1 MFASRYSEL
10 RRYSQ
15 RLFPLFVEVAYLMF
29 CLLNVPPLLRA
40 TVGFLALFI
49 IPGMSLLTLFPRT
62 SNESSLLRHLVEG
75 FFVSTIL
82 AVLCTCFFILFKLP
96 VIPLAY
102 SLTISIL
109 VLVLL
114 AATSRRD
121 TPLKF
126 SRRDVLVTSI
136 IFLLYC
142 ALMMYFGTLPRVL
155 SPDEAS
161 YLFSAR
167 IGLSGG
173 EMLPMGTHTHDGDF
187 SSLFNGRYFWIYLVT
202 SFLGSTGLPAYYAG
216 LLNVGFLVMTA
227 LASTLFIPK
236 TVGLRSAIFA
246 LVITS
251 PFLFLF
257 SARALNDL
265 TASFYA
271 VLAVWFFIKSFSEI
285 DGVVSIS
292 FVNLAHSLVAAT
304 VLILIK
310 PNLLIFIVMG
320 IILVY
325 FTLKY
330 RSSNLDCR
338 YKILLMGTLVLV
350 LSYEL
355 VIDVPYVISVW
366 IVRSSELASIF
377 QRFLPVSP
385 FEHFIGMFLAPPWDP
400 TASTLLTCGATEYL
414 DYFYSF
420 LEPESLSLVVSA
432 SILAIPAL
440 LLLQDRP
447 KDVSLKILA
456 SLVFMSFY
464 IFFFQAVSL
473 FSLVDISR
481 YSLWMVVIWI
491 PLSLTQIRRIIE
503 NGSFRKILAVF
514 LVTLI
519 LLGIN
524 LYITG
529 EKGGVYTNYRRTY
542 TADIIILQIVFLAL
556 ILSLVIL
563 KRAHI
568 RFSLSLG
575 KRLSV
580 VKRASL
586 KEIGFYLLITV
597 TLLNGFYFIIEFMNT
612 DPYYKDHGFIEIR
625 NALHNATGNGS
636 LIFAN
641 NYIYIRPYVSDELF
655 ENEIL
660 LPPPDTEEDF
670 FELIQIAP
678 NNTLVLLSDDDATT
692 WYEYAN
698 DYIINYTYSGVIA
711 SNASISAYAKC
722 VHNEVLRFGQFSVF
736 ETVSFGDRENSGEL
750 TVSNTKVRLLPNR
763 TVILSLNVL
772 ASKPENVTVLLG
784 TMRFTKVHSLSLES
798 GINNVEFRDLSVF
811 GDKGRTGRYFS
822 QVKVLIINS
831 EGNLAYDESI
841 TNVDLRIINYAFTLI
856 IAAVLSVYFVCI
868 KFPVKHSIPHREK

>member
-1 MFASRYSEL
+1 MFASRNIEL
-10 RRYSQ
+10 SRCSR
-15 RLFPLFVEVAYLMF
+15 RLFPLFAEVAYLTL
-29 CLLNVPPLLRA
+29 CLLNVPPLVRA
-40 TVGFLALFI
+40 IVGFPALFV
-49 IPGMSLLTLFPRT
+49 IPGMSVLMLFRRAT
-62 SNESSLLRHLVEG
+62 NESSLLRYLVEG

-82 AVLCTCFFILFKLP
+82 AVLCTSFFVLFKLP

-102 SLTISIL
+102 SLTTFIL

-126 SRRDVLVTSI
+126 SRRNVLLTSI

-142 ALMMYFGTLPRVL
+142 VLMMYFGTLPRVL
-155 SPDEAS
+155 SPDETS

-167 IGLSGG
+167 KGLSTG
-173 EMLPMGTHTHDGDF
+173 EMLPMGTHTHDSDF

-202 SFLGSTGLPAYYAG
+202 SFLGSTGLPAYHAG
-216 LLNVGFLVMTA
+216 LLNVGFLIMTA
-227 LASTLFIPK
+227 LASTLLIPK
-236 TVGLRSAIFA
+236 TVGLKSAIFA
-246 LVITS
+246 LIIAN

-271 VLAVWFFIKSFSEI
+271 VLAVWFFIKSFSEF
-285 DGVVSIS
+285 DDVLSIN
-292 FVNLAHSLVAAT
+292 FVNLTHSLVAAT

-310 PNLLIFIVMG
+310 PNPLIFIVMG
-320 IILVY
+320 ITLVY
-325 FTLKY
+325 FTFKY
-330 RSSNLDCR
+330 RSSNLDRR
-338 YKILLMGTLVLV
+338 YKILLMGVLILVL
-350 LSYEL
+350 LYEL
-355 VIDVPYVISVW
+355 VIDIPYVISVW

-385 FEHFIGMFLAPPWDP
+385 FEHFIGMFLVPPWDP
-400 TASTLLTCGATEYL
+400 TASTLLTRGATEYL
-414 DYFYSF
+414 DHFYRF
-420 LEPESLSLVVSA
+420 LQPESLSVLVSA

-440 LLLQDRP
+440 LLLQDRRE
-447 KDVSLKILA
+447 DVSLKILT

-481 YSLWMVVIWI
+481 YSLWMIVIWI
-491 PLSLTQIRRIIE
+491 PLSLTQVHQIIE
-503 NGSFRKILAVF
+503 NGCFRKIFAVF
-514 LVTLI
+514 LATLI

-524 LYITG
+524 LYMTG
-529 EKGGVYTNYRRTY
+529 EKGGVYTNYRRSC
-542 TADIIILQIVFLAL
+542 TADIIILQVVFLAVTS
-556 ILSLVIL
+556 SLVIL
-563 KRAHI
+563 KRAHV

-575 KRLSV
+575 RKLSV
-580 VKRASL
+580 VKRVSL
-586 KEIGFYLLITV
+586 KEIVFYLLITV
-597 TLLNGFYFIIEFMNT
+597 TLLNGFYFTIEFMNT

-625 NALHNATGNGS
+625 NTLDNATGDGS

-641 NYIYIRPYVSDELF
+641 NYIYMRPYVSDELF
-655 ENEIL
+655 KNGIL

-670 FELIQIAP
+670 FKLIQIAP
-678 NNTLVLLSDDDATT
+678 NNTLVLLSDDEATT

-698 DYIINYTYSGVIA
+698 NYIKNYTYSGVIT
-711 SNASISAYAKC
+711 SNASISTYAKR

-736 ETVSFGDRENSGEL
+736 KTENFGNRKNSGEL
-750 TVSNTKVRLLPNR
+750 TVSNTKVRLFPNR

-822 QVKVLIINS
+822 QVRVLLINS

-841 TNVDLRIINYAFTLI
+841 TNVDLRTMNYAFTLI
-856 IAAVLSVYFVCI
+856 ITAGFISLFCVYQVSS
-868 KFPVKHSIPHREK
+868 KRQRAPS